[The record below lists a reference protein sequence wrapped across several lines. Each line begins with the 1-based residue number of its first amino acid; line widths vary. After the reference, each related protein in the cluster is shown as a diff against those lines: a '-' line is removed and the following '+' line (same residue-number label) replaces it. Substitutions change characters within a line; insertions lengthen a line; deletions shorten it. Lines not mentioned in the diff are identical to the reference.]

1 MLLFAYCSIVVLH
14 EEYQRRSS
22 YPPAQ
27 VRESR
32 VDIITNQYT
41 ARAAR
46 ITAREPRRLSTL

>member
-46 ITAREPRRLSTL
+46 ITPREPRRL